1 VNESDCLLTIITAVY
16 NGEDYIKETIDSVL
30 ENALNVDFEYLVF
43 NDGSTDKTREIIE
56 SFGSKIKV
64 INKENSGE
72 SATLTMGFELAR
84 GEFILVV
91 SADDP
96 LFTPRIFEN
105 VFEKFDKEK
114 DIVAIYPDWRIIDEN
129 GKMLKQ
135 ILVREYSDEL
145 LIGRCQTLPG
155 PGTIFRTDVANE
167 IGGRRSKWR
176 FVGDYDFWLRLSRKG
191 QLKHRPEVVAQW
203 RLHSKSTS
211 ISLRGPEMANERIE
225 VIEEFL
231 SQNKTPVK
239 ISRMAR
245 GNAYFMAAR
254 LAFFDP
260 QIPGKRYLVKSF
272 RYRRGWVEE
281 ARIYILIYILLMP
294 FSRLLYQMIS
304 RLHPTLRTLKK

>member
-1 VNESDCLLTIITAVY
+1 MNQPSCLITIVTSVY
-16 NGEDYIKETIDSVL
+16 NGQDYIRETIDSVL
-30 ENALNVDFEYLVF
+30 ANAKGIDFEYLVI
-43 NDGSTDKTREIIE
+43 NDGSQDKTQEIIE
-56 SFGSKIKV
+56 SYGSRIRV
-64 INKENSGE
+64 INKNNTGE
-72 SATLTMGFELAR
+72 SASLSLAFQIAQ
-84 GEFILVV
+84 GEYLLVV

-105 VFEKFDKEK
+105 IFETLRSHRE
-114 DIVAIYPDWRIIDEN
+114 IVAIYPDWRIIDEN
-129 GKMLKQ
+129 GEVLKE
-135 ILVREYSDEL
+135 ILVGEYSDEL

-155 PGTIFRTDVANE
+155 PGTIFRTDIANE

-191 QLKHRPEVVAQW
+191 QLKHRPEVLAQW
-203 RLHSKSTS
+203 RLHSDSTS

-231 SQNKTPVK
+231 DQNIITKE

-254 LAFFDP
+254 LVFFDP
-260 QIPGKRYLVKSF
+260 QIPGKKYLVKAF

-281 ARIYILIYILLMP
+281 ARLHILIYILLTP
-294 FSRLLYQMIS
+294 LSRFLYQIVS
-304 RLHPTLRTLKK
+304 QRRPTRRTLK